1 MPELKKEFLDTGI
14 AKIEFRHFPLDIA
27 AFNASKVAQCKN
39 DGNSDI
45 LESLYAN
52 QQKWVKGSS
61 IQEANKNLQKFL
73 KNEGFSI
80 DFDSCVNNKEIED
93 FVLNDRI
100 DGSKNFKVSSTPTI
114 IINNKKFEKALTYK
128 NLKKALEKEVELK
141 YDLER
146 NVNLVSFRRGKIDIS
161 FNEKLNKNFIK
172 NLTEKLLI
180 WTGERWII
188 SLSQEIGQK
197 TLYESRL
204 ENSKNE
210 FLSAKNNK
218 ITKEVMGYFSDAEIS
233 RIEKMDK
240 SDD

>member
-1 MPELKKEFLDTGI
+1 MKKIIFLLLILFTTILNVQAEEVKRITVGNKDAKITIIAFESLTCSHCANFHKNVFPELKKEFLDTGI

-100 DGSKNFKVSSTPTI
+100 DGTKNFKVSSTPTI
-114 IINNKKFEKALTYK
+114 IINNKKFEKTLTYK
-128 NLKKALEKEVELK
+128 NLKKA
-141 YDLER
+141 
-146 NVNLVSFRRGKIDIS
+146 I
-161 FNEKLNKNFIK
+161 EKLI
-172 NLTEKLLI
+172 
-180 WTGERWII
+180 
-188 SLSQEIGQK
+188 
-197 TLYESRL
+197 
-204 ENSKNE
+204 
-210 FLSAKNNK
+210 
-218 ITKEVMGYFSDAEIS
+218 
-233 RIEKMDK
+233 
-240 SDD
+240 

>member
-1 MPELKKEFLDTGI
+1 MKKIIFLILIFFTTVLNVQAEEIKRITVGNKDAKITIIAFESLTCSHCANFHKNVFPELKKDFLDTGI

-27 AFNASKVAQCKN
+27 AFNASKIAQCKN

-100 DGSKNFKVSSTPTI
+100 YGTKNFKVSSTPTI

-128 NLKKALEKEVELK
+128 NLKKALEK
-141 YDLER
+141 
-146 NVNLVSFRRGKIDIS
+146 
-161 FNEKLNKNFIK
+161 
-172 NLTEKLLI
+172 LI
-180 WTGERWII
+180 
-188 SLSQEIGQK
+188 
-197 TLYESRL
+197 
-204 ENSKNE
+204 
-210 FLSAKNNK
+210 
-218 ITKEVMGYFSDAEIS
+218 
-233 RIEKMDK
+233 
-240 SDD
+240 